1 MKISKIFGW
10 ICLILWIIMLVLDIV
25 GCVGGVAASWTAT
38 IIAHVL
44 ILFFVARDLAY
55 EYILFPNYEWH
66 IEHLK
71 FLLRKE
77 EEVNNILKEQLAER
91 KEDNE

>member
-25 GCVGGVAASWTAT
+25 GCVGGVVVSWSTT
-38 IIAHVL
+38 IMAHVL

-55 EYILFPNYEWH
+55 EY
-66 IEHLK
+66 
-71 FLLRKE
+71 FLYPYTT
-77 EEVNNILKEQLAER
+77 ITWPFER

>member
-1 MKISKIFGW
+1 MKLSKIFGW
-10 ICLILWIIMLVLDIV
+10 ICLILWIITLVLDIV
-25 GCVGGVAASWTAT
+25 GCVGGVAASWATT

-55 EYILFPNYEWH
+55 EYFFYPYTTFSLPAT
-66 IEHLK
+66 K
-71 FLLRKE
+71 
-77 EEVNNILKEQLAER
+77 R

>member
-10 ICLILWIIMLVLDIV
+10 ICLILWIIALVLDIV
-25 GCVGGVAASWTAT
+25 GCVGGVAAEWTTT
-38 IIAHVL
+38 IVAHVL

-55 EYILFPNYEWH
+55 EY
-66 IEHLK
+66 
-71 FLLRKE
+71 FLYPYLTINLGSIK
-77 EEVNNILKEQLAER
+77 R

>member
-10 ICLILWIIMLVLDIV
+10 ICLILWIIMLVLDIA
-25 GCVGGVAASWTAT
+25 GCVGGAVAEWSTT
-38 IIAHVL
+38 ITAHVL

-55 EYILFPNYEWH
+55 EYFFYPYTTITWPF
-66 IEHLK
+66 
-71 FLLRKE
+71 
-77 EEVNNILKEQLAER
+77 ER